1 MRLMARNIYN
11 KSLVIYYNRLKIRKI
26 LRINKIV
33 KVEYKI
39 N

>member
-1 MRLMARNIYN
+1 MLIKLENTEKIAKI
-11 KSLVIYYNRLKIRKI
+11 LYNRLKIRKI
-26 LRINKIV
+26 LRINKII